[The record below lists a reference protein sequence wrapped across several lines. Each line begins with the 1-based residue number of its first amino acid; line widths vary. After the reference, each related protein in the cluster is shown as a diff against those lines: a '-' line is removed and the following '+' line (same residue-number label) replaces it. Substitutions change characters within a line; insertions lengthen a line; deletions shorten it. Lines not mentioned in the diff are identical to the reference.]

1 MLTLESRDRLLNLLE
16 PALRLHLI
24 DRSLDLIVCATPKST
39 AALVL
44 IEVCNLSPKM
54 PAAGV
59 DYQKQPP
66 IFRTIHLDEVVPTA
80 KGADASHRT
89 IEVDLICATQLRQ
102 IEFRIQR
109 MDLVSHL
116 SSVGDL
122 LPNQRVQTL
131 EIDLTLGQFH
141 RFHAA
146 ADINADH
153 AWNDFVPN
161 GHGGTNRTALASV
174 DIRHNADLAARKF
187 LLITDRL
194 DLGASRILQCRGIA
208 ESGII

>member
-1 MLTLESRDRLLNLLE
+1 
-16 PALRLHLI
+16 
-24 DRSLDLIVCATPKST
+24 
-39 AALVL
+39 
-44 IEVCNLSPKM
+44 
-54 PAAGV
+54 
-59 DYQKQPP
+59 
-66 IFRTIHLDEVVPTA
+66 
-80 KGADASHRT
+80 
-89 IEVDLICATQLRQ
+89 
-102 IEFRIQR
+102 

-153 AWNDFVPN
+153 ARNDFVPN
-161 GHGGTNRTALASV
+161 GHGGTNRATLACV
-174 DIRHNADLAARKF
+174 NIRHNADLAARKF

>member
-1 MLTLESRDRLLNLLE
+1 MVS
-16 PALRLHLI
+16 A
-24 DRSLDLIVCATPKST
+24 
-39 AALVL
+39 
-44 IEVCNLSPKM
+44 
-54 PAAGV
+54 
-59 DYQKQPP
+59 
-66 IFRTIHLDEVVPTA
+66 A
-80 KGADASHRT
+80 KGADASHRA

-116 SSVGDL
+116 STVGNL

-161 GHGGTNRTALASV
+161 CHGGTNRTALASV

-194 DLGASRILQCRGIA
+194 DLGAGCIFQYRGIA